1 MASMTS
7 RKLSAP
13 LQPSVKLEETT
24 TRCREPEC
32 SMELQ
37 ELLEIT
43 HKTKLNENVG
53 QHKRFKPVFSYK
65 AQLSVC
71 ATLSNEIFSAHS
83 WERTQTK
90 PCKMAFFKSPKTAA
104 LADYLFSK
112 YPSFLRNA
120 SFNLTQSAVSV
131 TTIKCII
138 DIISPIQR

>member
-1 MASMTS
+1 
-7 RKLSAP
+7 
-13 LQPSVKLEETT
+13 
-24 TRCREPEC
+24 
-32 SMELQ
+32 MELQ